1 VIKRVATLLR
11 RELWSYFF
19 SPLAWVVLTLFLL
32 VQGYGFY
39 LYVELIN
46 RPDAPHGQVLQ
57 YFFGGTFLY
66 WLFLIFIVSVITM
79 RLIAEERRLGTVEPL
94 MTAPVSEGEVVV
106 AKYLAAVLFYGFLWL
121 PTLAYVAVLAGLLP
135 ESSAL
140 AWGPI
145 AAGYL
150 GTVAVGAAC
159 IAVGLLAS
167 ALCRN
172 QIVAAVL
179 CFVVLSL
186 FLMLGA
192 LEPFTSRPDLRAL
205 LAYVNL
211 FQHMEDF
218 ARGIVDSRRL
228 MLYLSVI
235 VFCLVAAARALEAKK
250 WR

>member
-1 VIKRVATLLR
+1 VIGRLTALLR

-19 SPLAWVVLTLFLL
+19 TPLAWVVLTLFLL

-46 RPDAPHGQVLQ
+46 RPDAPHGQVMQ

-66 WLFLIFIVSVITM
+66 WLFLIFIVSAITM

-94 MTAPVSEGEVVV
+94 MTAPVSAGEVVV

-135 ESSAL
+135 ESTVL
-140 AWGPI
+140 DWGPI

-150 GTVAVGAAC
+150 GTLAVGAAF
-159 IAVGLLAS
+159 ISVGLLAS
-167 ALCRN
+167 ALCRS
-172 QIVAAVL
+172 QIVAAML
-179 CFVVLSL
+179 CFVALSL
-186 FLMLGA
+186 LVLLGA
-192 LEPFTSRPDLRAL
+192 LEPFVSRPGLRAV
-205 LAYVNL
+205 LAHVNL

-218 ARGIVDSRRL
+218 ARGIVDSRAVVL
-228 MLYLSVI
+228 LLSVV
-235 VFCLVAAARALEAKK
+235 VFCLVAAARALEARK